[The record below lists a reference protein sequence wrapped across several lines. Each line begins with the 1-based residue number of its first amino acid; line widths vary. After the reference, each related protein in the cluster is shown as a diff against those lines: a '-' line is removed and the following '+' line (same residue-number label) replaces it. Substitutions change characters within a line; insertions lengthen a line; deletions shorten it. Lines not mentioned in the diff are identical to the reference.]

1 MSLLVLRII
10 HMNEGRVAWPL
21 MKVPRALLCR
31 LSTFMPVGEHSTAR
45 VCGTLVLM
53 VPVRLALRIAVV
65 AVVAPLVVA
74 AAPAQEFR
82 FREGSLPARYAP
94 ARMPDA
100 AFVVCRLVYQSVR
113 AEPMGIGWQTD
124 YPYAEINLTTRLA
137 ELTKT
142 RVSRDGGGHPNH
154 FVVRLTDDE
163 LFNCPL
169 TVASD
174 VGSLG
179 FRPEEIERLRNYL
192 LKGGFLWVDDF
203 WGTLAWRQWS
213 TEIAKVLPPAK
224 YPIVDVPIKDP
235 MLRSLFEMAEVPQI
249 TNIQFWRGVR
259 GQSTSERGSDS
270 LEVHLRAIRDTH
282 GRVMVLMTHNT
293 DVADS
298 WEREGEDSAFF
309 YQFSPNG
316 YALGINVLLYAMTH

>member
-1 MSLLVLRII
+1 MSAARPAF
-10 HMNEGRVAWPL
+10 RVA
-21 MKVPRALLCR
+21 VAAVAAL
-31 LSTFMPVGEHSTAR
+31 TF
-45 VCGTLVLM
+45 
-53 VPVRLALRIAVV
+53 
-65 AVVAPLVVA
+65 VVA
-74 AAPAQEFR
+74 AAYGQGYR

-94 ARMPDA
+94 PHMPDGS
-100 AFVVCRLVYQSVR
+100 FVVCRLSYRSVR
-113 AEPMGIGWQTD
+113 VEPMGIGWQTD
-124 YPYAEINLTTRLA
+124 YPYAEINLTTRLS

-142 RVSRDGGGHPNH
+142 RVSRDPQGQPNH
-154 FVVRLTDDE
+154 FVVRLTDDA

-179 FRPEEIERLRNYL
+179 FRPEEIDRLRTYL

-213 TEIAKVLPPAK
+213 SEIAKVLDPAM
-224 YPIVDVPIKDP
+224 YPIQDVPLSDP
-235 MLRSLFEMAEVPQI
+235 MLKSMFEVTHVPQI
-249 TNIQFWRGVR
+249 TNIQFWRGVD

-270 LEVHLRAIRDTH
+270 IEAHLRAIRDSH
-282 GRVMVLMTHNT
+282 GRIMVLMTHNT

-298 WEREGEDSAFF
+298 WEREGEDPAFF

-316 YALGINVLLYAMTH
+316 YALGIDVVLHAMTH

>member
-1 MSLLVLRII
+1 MKAARPAR
-10 HMNEGRVAWPL
+10 MVA
-21 MKVPRALLCR
+21 
-31 LSTFMPVGEHSTAR
+31 
-45 VCGTLVLM
+45 
-53 VPVRLALRIAVV
+53 
-65 AVVAPLVVA
+65 VA
-74 AAPAQEFR
+74 AAAALTSLTAAAYRQGFR

-94 ARMPDA
+94 AQMPDG
-100 AFVVCRLVYQSVR
+100 AFVVCRLAYRSVR
-113 AEPMGIGWQTD
+113 VEPMGIGWQTD
-124 YPYAEINLTTRLA
+124 YPYAEINLTTRLS

-142 RVSRDGGGHPNH
+142 RVSRDHEGQPNH
-154 FVVRLTDDE
+154 FVVRLTDDA

-179 FRPEEIERLRNYL
+179 FRPEEIDRLRTYL

-213 TEIAKVLPPAK
+213 TEIAKVLDPAS
-224 YPIVDVPIKDP
+224 YPIVDVPLTDP
-235 MLRSLFEMAEVPQI
+235 MLKSMFEVTRVPQI
-249 TNIQFWRGVR
+249 TNIQFWRGVD

-270 LEVHLRAIRDTH
+270 VDVHLRAIRDTH
-282 GRVMVLMTHNT
+282 GRIMVLMTHNT

-298 WEREGEDSAFF
+298 WEREGEDPAFF

-316 YALGINVLLYAMTH
+316 YALGIDVVLHAMTH